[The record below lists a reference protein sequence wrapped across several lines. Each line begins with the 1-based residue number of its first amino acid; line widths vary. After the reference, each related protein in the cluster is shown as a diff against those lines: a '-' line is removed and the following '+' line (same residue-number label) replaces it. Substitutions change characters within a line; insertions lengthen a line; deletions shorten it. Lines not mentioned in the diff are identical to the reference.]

1 MGQISSILQQTNL
14 IMGQTSSIEQWKL
27 RHGKALFSMETV
39 SKSYKPNLDSE
50 GLCNDIFQLIL
61 SELSILDIIRLK
73 STCKYCFA
81 RIESVYLISQQDI
94 TSWSD
99 WSDETEYCLRRE
111 FYGLCMEIFDCNPIS
126 RDNYISYRNGDKL
139 LSDCCSLFKV
149 GKDSL
154 PPVNPK
160 CLIMAIFWGDV
171 SDPEIILQWQNY
183 IDQCENLFCLIE
195 QGPPF
200 MMEHELR
207 NPKLK
212 ILAIEP
218 KQSSYPIAENLP
230 LIIAPP
236 SIETCIVYIPKRDH
250 QFIDLLPLSL
260 RIHLFLNISACR
272 ELKD

>member
-1 MGQISSILQQTNL
+1 MGQILRQS
-14 IMGQTSSIEQWKL
+14 KL
-27 RHGKALFSMETV
+27 RHGKVPFSMETV
-39 SKSYKPNLDSE
+39 LSKSYKPNLDSK
-50 GLCNDIFQLIL
+50 GFCNDIFQLIL

-73 STCKYCFA
+73 STCRYCFA
-81 RIESVYLISQQDI
+81 RIESVYSQQDI

-99 WSDETEYCLRRE
+99 WPDETEHCLRYE
-111 FYGLCMEIFDCNPIS
+111 FYVLCMKIFDCYSIS
-126 RDNYISYRNGDKL
+126 RNNHCSYRNGDKP

-171 SDPEIILQWQNY
+171 NDPEIILQWQDY
-183 IDQCENLFCLIE
+183 IDKCENLFCLIE

-200 MMEHELR
+200 MMKHKLC

-218 KQSSYPIAENLP
+218 KQSYYQITDIKTSPK
-230 LIIAPP
+230 IIAPP
-236 SIETCIVYIPKRDH
+236 SVETCIVYIPKRDH
-250 QFIDLLPLSL
+250 KLIDLLPLSL
-260 RIHLFLNISACR
+260 RAYILLDIEACR